1 MPFRNDELEQP
12 LSHRGLQRNHRSP
25 NRDRL
30 FNKRVGSLAR
40 NNQPWMKRAVWVFCI
55 IASLCISVGGV
66 ALGDATTGK
75 PITINASGTFQD
87 KGVWL
92 YRNADGKFG
101 FGPATIGTNEL
112 LVMPSPSPPSGGAVA
127 GVEIIRHPFDTLG
140 YPLHIAL
147 VEKLFAASY
156 QTEIM
161 VSNSRDELWKYAY
174 GDPVTNEKP
183 ALGLG
188 SRPTFKAWGP
198 FPGNAVPISQA
209 PEQDIQA
216 AFNFAKSALNS
227 ISNMPQTQK
236 DLANYGVLFADDGST
251 IWVELGPRFAPNETP
266 HLGCQTQLGRDMVF
280 GFDKKQPDKQGFAG
294 KFLQCF

>member
-1 MPFRNDELEQP
+1 
-12 LSHRGLQRNHRSP
+12 
-25 NRDRL
+25 
-30 FNKRVGSLAR
+30 
-40 NNQPWMKRAVWVFCI
+40 MKRAVWVFRI
-55 IASLCISVGGV
+55 GASLCISVGGV

-112 LVMPSPSPPSGGAVA
+112 LVMPPPSSPSGGGVA
-127 GVEIIRHPFDTLG
+127 GVEIIRHSFFTLG

-156 QTEIM
+156 QTTITA
-161 VSNSRDELWKYAY
+161 SNNNELWKYDY
-174 GDPVTNEKP
+174 GDPVTKEKP
-183 ALGLG
+183 SLGLG
-188 SRPTFKAWGP
+188 SRPAFKAWGP
-198 FPGNAVPISQA
+198 FPADAVPFAQS
-209 PEQDIQA
+209 PEPDIRA
-216 AFNFAKSALNS
+216 AFDFAKGALNS

-236 DLANYGVLFADDGST
+236 DLANYGILFADDGDT

-280 GFDKKQPDKQGFAG
+280 GFDKKQPDSQGFAG